1 MATGKIRQIIG
12 AVVDVEFP
20 AEQLP
25 DIYNAIQVK
34 HKIGDEEK
42 TLVMEAMQHLGNNEV
57 RCVALASTDGLQ
69 R

>member
-1 MATGKIRQIIG
+1 MTATVENPSAESGESRQGLGRVARIIG

-25 DIYNAIQVK
+25 EIYFAL
-34 HKIGDEEK
+34 HMD
-42 TLVMEAMQHLGNNEV
+42 VMLGT
-57 RCVALASTDGLQ
+57 RPG